1 MKHKDERKTGETMRE
16 RFARFMAGRNGN
28 DQLNR
33 LLLLVD
39 VIVLLLASLLSR
51 TGFGG
56 LLYGLALAL
65 LGLTYYRMLSR
76 DVYRRRSENERY
88 LREKQ
93 KLLGKL
99 RVLKERWKQR
109 KEYKFFTCPSCKAV
123 MRVPRGKGKIRVVC
137 HKCGNTFMG
146 KS

>member
-1 MKHKDERKTGETMRE
+1 MRAFPENSGGTMRE

-33 LLLLVD
+33 FLLLLD
-39 VIVLLLASLLSR
+39 VALLLLASIFRR
-51 TGFGG
+51 TALGS
-56 LLYGLALAL
+56 LLYLLVLAVLVL
-65 LGLTYYRMLSR
+65 SYFRMFSR

-88 LREKQ
+88 LR
-93 KLLGKL
+93 KLEKL
-99 RVLKERWKQR
+99 RARLRITRERWNQR
-109 KEYKFFTCPSCKAV
+109 KDYKFFSCPSCKAV
-123 MRVPRGKGKIRVVC
+123 MRVPRGRGKIRIVC

>member
-1 MKHKDERKTGETMRE
+1 MRE
-16 RFARFMAGRNGN
+16 RIARFMAGRNGN
-28 DQLNR
+28 DAFNR
-33 LLLLVD
+33 MLLFADVALLL
-39 VIVLLLASLLSR
+39 IASLLSR
-51 TGFGG
+51 TALGG
-56 LLYGLALAL
+56 LFYLLVLVL
-65 LGLTYYRMLSR
+65 LGYTYFRMFSR
-76 DVYRRRSENERY
+76 DLYRRRSENKRY

-93 KLLGKL
+93 KLLSRL

-109 KEYKFFTCPSCKAV
+109 KDFKFFTCPSCKAV